1 MSDCKDLVFD
11 FTELA
16 GVLSLGQVRKEKS
29 GRKHTSAISLR
40 TSFCG
45 SSTGTNTQDDVVN
58 ISLSL
63 EEFIS
68 KITKMVA

>member
-29 GRKHTSAISLR
+29 GLV
-40 TSFCG
+40 G
-45 SSTGTNTQDDVVN
+45 GNTP
-58 ISLSL
+58 LL
-63 EEFIS
+63 FH
-68 KITKMVA
+68 